1 MANGKVKFNPEEFS
15 SAVSRYSPKSLPAPA
30 NKKSGVGIDPT
41 EFGEQ
46 YPVDRPDVPKI
57 EDQLPQEATD
67 GSLISGFFNV
77 MDNIVP
83 DDMGGLIRG
92 TSGWMSNVP
101 LYRETV
107 GTALGAP
114 LSAAETAIN
123 VMNWGSEQMNHLGA
137 ALMSVLPGGIQT
149 LDWEQSQNISLGQVV
164 AANAAINARSG
175 ATGWLINVSTSL
187 PYAITNA
194 IGQQQDPANILYS
207 KDFDI
212 LSEEDR
218 KAAFESGGMGQISS
232 GFADAVWLVA
242 ADPTI
247 VGGKVSNVI
256 RFGTKAGEFGG
267 VTNKALR
274 TTTQIRDFASTIDD
288 QAKAIKELGIEGA
301 RSSGRINAQGEYLIE
316 VLEKNADELANHPWV
331 KSSTNARDAR
341 ALLGATSVEDPITAA
356 YLVGAMAGDPASW
369 AQLRQQSDEFYEAA
383 ANAISVDTMAP
394 VGENLYDTATA
405 GITLTDDQLRLG
417 DGRVYE
423 MLSEYPELVTS
434 GQMIMR
440 AGSTVSPMSVRAASA
455 WRTGANRAQFENNA
469 FKRTPV
475 TPSQRS
481 RGNFVYDTIE
491 GVAGS
496 RPLEVIRW
504 LGKGTPNGIVN
515 LKDGAD
521 GAESL
526 NEVTAWLTK
535 SPLGQQE
542 SAMFLNDFAMART
555 VTDRKNV
562 LAAMEARVVSILSEE
577 MDLSPKVAKK
587 LYNGYVRRRGAA
599 LENISK
605 SETNFYIDPDTG
617 KQVKVPDFYGE
628 LDQAAPL
635 LDVKEFRN
643 VIKNNSWLRG
653 KDDLVVGADYLNS
666 LWKVSVLL
674 RLGYTQ
680 RNLLEGSLRSFATL
694 GLIASNPQAW
704 LRLPGNALYYAKARR
719 GVKGMRAQERRLMD
733 AYENLADARL
743 IIEETRTNA
752 GFPEMQKLQD
762 SMQDIQDRMRVLR
775 EANAIP
781 GSTALPKN
789 VQTEINSLQKEHDKL
804 VKKYD
809 KVRTKKYEPMQPEL
823 ADIISVEDSIL
834 REIDD
839 ISAKVLAATEL
850 ARKAASKRKIT
861 GRRSN
866 IMRDGMEMPGAFQ
879 GQDGAIALLAA
890 SADRTTYMTFDAA
903 VGRRVAALEASA
915 DFKTLDPKK
924 LKPEDMQTYFD
935 EFALRINRRYRTDP
949 VGRMILQDRPVEEIK
964 AFLMSDA
971 GKNYRKQL
979 STKDRPLRSEQ
990 DVDSYIES
998 VIRRLDNEMP
1008 QDTGL
1013 RQLALDHELTPAE
1026 VAAGFKG
1033 KDLPAIPGRIQDGIS
1048 DANVFMKAKGKVDS
1062 FTTAAM
1068 NILGTIPENKMLRHP
1083 FYAEIFELEQRR
1095 LYSNALDNGIDITL
1109 PLVQNRISK
1118 SAHRAALKATRETM
1132 YTVERLSNAAN
1143 MLRFVSPFF
1152 PAWENSIRTW
1162 GKIIWDNPAIAG
1174 YGNIFWNIPNNLG
1187 LVFNEYGEPVE
1198 RSNMF
1203 RDEGNFVMMPEI
1215 VGRFLEKDFGP
1226 FNRFLPGQDMRF
1238 RQQTFNTALPGAEW
1252 WFAGIGPAV
1261 GIPIAMFLRGKPED
1275 AEVLRNAL
1283 GDEMYAQIVPSANPN
1298 LDLIEAV
1305 IPTFGRR
1312 LKQMWNGTDSDGA
1325 YLTMYNQIL
1334 EDEYIKA
1341 QLDGRT
1347 ITDAD
1352 MRRIQKKAE
1361 RYWTWQIGAAG
1372 FMAFQG
1378 TISSP
1383 YQPQRDFWNKL
1394 LDDESLTYSEKI
1406 KAFQDK
1412 FPDFGDAILA
1422 ITRSGSLTETK
1433 LRPNLETWQRI
1444 TKNPELVDKLY
1455 ELNPELVGMFG
1466 NMGSFDEPWSYA
1478 VYGEF
1483 AAKRLGP
1490 GQTQIRRKLKPSELV
1505 YNNEVADGWREY
1517 WKIKDFLEDEAIR
1530 RGYSSLQVE
1539 AAKPLKELLD
1549 NAEIEIGNRYE
1560 GWRIERDNYSDKL
1573 PLFIQG
1579 ARILVENAELINED
1593 KTMSMLADYL
1603 SMRDDLAK
1611 ILSETKDPD
1620 RRRAI
1625 KELGYA
1631 AAFEMR
1637 QKDIG
1642 FADFYDQ
1649 YLDRDDFREI
1659 S

>member
-1 MANGKVKFNPEEFS
+1 MSNGKVKFDPELFGQAIS
-15 SAVSRYSPKSLPAPA
+15 NYSPKNRPAAA
-30 NKKSGVGIDPT
+30 NDKSNLGIDPRT
-41 EFGEQ
+41 FGEE
-46 YPVDRPDVPKI
+46 YPIERPDVPKI

-83 DDMGGLIRG
+83 DDMGGLLRG
-92 TSGWMSNVP
+92 TSGWMSNIP
-101 LYRETV
+101 IYQKTV
-107 GTALGAP
+107 GTAIGAP

-137 ALMSVLPGGIQT
+137 ALMSALPGGVQT
-149 LDWEQSQNISLGQVV
+149 LDWEQAQNISLGQVV
-164 AANAAINARSG
+164 VANAAINSRSG
-175 ATGWLINVSTSL
+175 GTGWLINVATAL
-187 PYAITNA
+187 PFAITNA
-194 IGQQQDPANILYS
+194 VGQQQDPANILYS
-207 KDFDI
+207 KEFDI

-218 KAAFESGGMGQISS
+218 KAAFESGGMGQITS

-247 VGGKVSNVI
+247 VGGKASNVI
-256 RFGTKAGEFGG
+256 RFGTKVGEFGG

-274 TTTQIRDFASTIDD
+274 TTTQIRDFASTIDE
-288 QAKAIKELGIEGA
+288 QAKVIKELGVEGA

-316 VLEKNADELANHPWV
+316 ALEKNADELVNHPWV
-331 KSSTNARDAR
+331 KSSTNARDTR
-341 ALLGATSVEDPITAA
+341 ALLGATSLEDPTTAA

-369 AQLRQQSDEFYEAA
+369 AMLRQQSDKFYEAA
-383 ANAISVDTMAP
+383 ANAIGVDTMAP
-394 VGENLYDTATA
+394 IGENLYDTATA
-405 GITLTDDQLRLG
+405 GIKLTDDQLKHG
-417 DGRVYE
+417 DGLVYE
-423 MLSEYPELVTS
+423 MLSEFPELITS

-440 AGSTVSPMSVRAASA
+440 AGSTISPMSVRAASA

-475 TPSQRS
+475 TTSSTS
-481 RGNFVYDTIE
+481 RGHLVYDTIE

-504 LGKGTPNGIVN
+504 LGRGTPNGIVN

-521 GAESL
+521 GADSL

-542 SAMFLNDFAMART
+542 SAIILNDFAMART

-562 LAAMEARVVSILSEE
+562 LAAAEARIVSLLAEEAGLS
-577 MDLSPKVAKK
+577 SKVAKK
-587 LYNGYVRRRGAA
+587 LYNGYTRRRGAA
-599 LENISK
+599 LENIAK

-628 LDQAAPL
+628 LDQVAPL

-653 KDDLVVGADYLNS
+653 KDDVVVGADYLNS

-680 RNLLEGSLRSFATL
+680 RNILEGSMRAFATL
-694 GLIASNPQAW
+694 GLIAANPEAW
-704 LRLPGNALYYAKARR
+704 LRIPANAVYYAKARR
-719 GVKGMRAQERRLMD
+719 GIKGMRVQERRLMD
-733 AYENLADARL
+733 AYQDLADARL
-743 IIEETRTNA
+743 IIEETRTSA
-752 GFPEMQKLQD
+752 GFPEMQKIQ
-762 SMQDIQDRMRVLR
+762 SKMEDIQDTIRILT
-775 EANAIP
+775 EANTIP
-781 GSTALPKN
+781 GSPVLPKN
-789 VQTEINSLQKEHDKL
+789 VRTEIDKLQKKYNSLS
-804 VKKYD
+804 KKYD
-809 KVRTKKYEPMQPEL
+809 KVRTEKYDPVEPEL

-839 ISAKVLAATEL
+839 ISAKVLEATKL
-850 ARKAASKRKIT
+850 AREAASKRKIT
-861 GRRSN
+861 GRRAN

-879 GQDGAIALLAA
+879 GQDGAIALLAS

-924 LKPEDMQTYFD
+924 LKPEQMQTYFD

-949 VGRMILQDRPVEEIK
+949 VGKMILEDRPIEQIK
-964 AFLMSDA
+964 AFLMSPA
-971 GKNYRKQL
+971 GANYRKQL
-979 STKDRPLRSEQ
+979 SITDRPLKTAQ
-990 DVDSYIES
+990 DVDSYLER
-998 VIRRLDNEMP
+998 VIRRMDNEMP
-1008 QDTGL
+1008 KDSGL
-1013 RQLALDHELTPAE
+1013 RELALDHELTPAE

-1033 KDLPAIPGRIQDGIS
+1033 RDLPAIPGRIDDGIS
-1048 DANVFMKAKGKVDS
+1048 TANVFMKAKGKVDS
-1062 FTTAAM
+1062 FTNAAM

-1083 FYAEIFELEQRR
+1083 FYAEMFDLEQAR
-1095 LYSNALDNGIDITL
+1095 LYSNALDNGIDVTL
-1109 PLVQNRISK
+1109 PIVQNRISK
-1118 SAHRAALKATRETM
+1118 SAHRAALKATRQTM
-1132 YTVERLSNAAN
+1132 YTIDRLSNAAT

-1162 GKIIWDNPAIAG
+1162 GRIVWENPAVAG
-1174 YGNIFWNIPNNLG
+1174 YGNILWNIPNNLG

-1198 RSNMF
+1198 RSNML
-1203 RDEGNFVMMPEI
+1203 RDEGNFVMMPE
-1215 VGRFLEKDFGP
+1215 VVARFMENNFGP
-1226 FNRFLPGQDMRF
+1226 FNRFLPGQEMRY
-1238 RQQTFNTALPGAEW
+1238 RQQTFNVALPGAEW

-1261 GIPIAMFLRGKPED
+1261 GIPTALFLRGKPED

-1283 GDEMYAQIVPSANPN
+1283 GDEMYAQVVPSANPN
-1298 LDLIEAV
+1298 LDLVESIL
-1305 IPTFGRR
+1305 PTFGRR

-1325 YLTMYNQIL
+1325 YLTMYNQII

-1341 QLDGRT
+1341 QLEGRAV
-1347 ITDAD
+1347 TDAD
-1352 MRRIQKKAE
+1352 MKRIQKKAE
-1361 RYWTWQIGAAG
+1361 RYWSWQIGAAG
-1372 FMAFQG
+1372 FAAFQG

-1394 LDDESLTYSEKI
+1394 LDDESLTYDQKI

-1412 FPDFGDAILA
+1412 FPDFGDALLA

-1433 LRPNLETWQRI
+1433 LRPNLESWQRI

-1455 ELNPELVGMFG
+1455 ELSPELVGMFG
-1466 NMGSFDEPWSYA
+1466 NMGSFDEPWSHA

-1490 GQTQIRRKLKPSELV
+1490 GQVQVRRKLTPSELV

-1517 WKIKDFLEDEAIR
+1517 WKIKDYLEDQAIS
-1530 RGYSSLQVE
+1530 RGYSSLE
-1539 AAKPLKELLD
+1539 ADAAKPLKDLLE
-1549 NAEIEIGNRYE
+1549 NAEREIGARYE

-1579 ARILVENAELINED
+1579 ARILVDNAELINED

-1603 SMRDDLAK
+1603 AMRDQLAV
-1611 ILSETKDPD
+1611 ILSNTKDQE
-1620 RRRAI
+1620 RRKAI

-1637 QKDIG
+1637 QADIG